1 MPWGRWKTLA
11 ALLLACAGCTDLP
24 TLDKGVCG
32 NGVIDSSE
40 DCDTAS
46 LGGGSCIAA
55 GQVNQCRY
63 SCTSPG
69 VCPSGWGCGADGLCS
84 QPSGGFASFSQD
96 LRLPAEGIELGD
108 VNGDGALDL
117 FGFDADILAVRYG
130 PTFELR
136 QDAITPGRSGKPTLV
151 KFDGPTQQTLDI
163 VVPLTAGLFTLRGQV
178 DGRLSPVPYA
188 SLPLDFAGARA
199 QPVVLEA
206 DGKVGSEVVIMFDN
220 VMVFVVPAPAF
231 DNEPQLATLFPV
243 KTGVMR
249 YGLADLLAGGQP
261 ATVAVA
267 DVDRDGRDEFL
278 LSFKDDN
285 RVHVYGTRYETVRA
299 TQVLKTFPKFTIT
312 LPGVLAGAARFVDFD
327 ADGDVDVAAPVMMA
341 GTPRGVVARSSGG
354 ATPTFA
360 APLPEPVFDA
370 LKTAG
375 CDSDGWP
382 LEMARINLDPV
393 LQQLDFVGDM
403 GICLGNLDGINVTP
417 VAPAAKPWTDAV
429 VGDLNGDTRP
439 DVATSSQ
446 AVGVEVMLGDGSG
459 LFNFYRIASEAAVT
473 GLTIGDFDGDFIADL
488 AVVERDE
495 VYGRPQQVSVLYSN
509 APGAPHDP
517 VRMGEQGLITSMSRM
532 SIGGTDLTDDL
543 LVVTTSYPA
552 GDKPQLALMFG
563 TTQRQLLA
571 PLLLTTQ
578 MIGLRDDGVDGLA
591 AGEFSGD
598 TLPDV
603 MAMAGTTGILL
614 GGDGGGQ
621 LTRVGDL
628 PLVALAFNE
637 CVIMG
642 TGRLSGAITR
652 DQVIAI
658 DGAFNRRC
666 VDVTGVAGPPKLFVA
681 TPTAAVPPVPEI
693 VKYDIPGGMKEPRQL
708 VLVDI
713 DSDQKPELLVVYGG
727 MNPAVVL
734 YPNVDGVLK
743 IDQGVTLPAVP
754 GKVQAA
760 AAISAGG
767 DATREIAVMTERGVF
782 LLERSGAVWSAATEP
797 AIHLGELD
805 ALRVERGFLA
815 AGDLTGDGLEDLVVV
830 QDQLVDIWSG
840 VSTRDQV
847 VAQ

>member
-40 DCDTAS
+40 DCDTAP
-46 LGGGSCIAA
+46 GGGTCIAA

-63 SCTSPG
+63 SCTAPA
-69 VCPSGWGCGADGLCS
+69 VCPSGWGCGTDGLCS
-84 QPSGGFASFSQD
+84 QPSGSFASFSQD

-117 FGFDADILAVRYG
+117 FGFDADIMAVRYG

-136 QDAITPGRSGKPTLV
+136 QDAITPGRSGKPALV
-151 KFDGPTQQTLDI
+151 KFDGPTQKTLDI
-163 VVPLTAGLFTLRGQV
+163 VVPLSAGLFTLRGQV
-178 DGRLSPVPYA
+178 DGRLSPVPYS
-188 SLPLDFAGARA
+188 SLPLDFAGAKA
-199 QPVVLEA
+199 QPVVIEA
-206 DGKVGSEVVIMFDN
+206 DGKIGSEVVIMFDN
-220 VMVFVVPAPAF
+220 VLVFVVPAPAF
-231 DNEPQLATLFPV
+231 DNEPLLATAFPI
-243 KTGVMR
+243 KTGIMR
-249 YGLADLLAGGQP
+249 YGLGDLLAGGQP

-285 RVHVYGTRYETVRA
+285 RVHVYGSRYETVRA
-299 TQVLKTFPKFTIT
+299 TQVLKTFEKYTIT

-327 ADGDVDVAAPVMMA
+327 ADGDVDVAAPIMMA
-341 GTPRGVVARSSGG
+341 GTPRGVVARSTGG
-354 ATPTFA
+354 VAPTFGA
-360 APLPEPVFDA
+360 AAPEPVFDA
-370 LKTAG
+370 LKQSG
-375 CDSDGWP
+375 CDADGWP
-382 LEMARINLDPV
+382 LEMARINQDLVVQVLDY
-393 LQQLDFVGDM
+393 VGDM
-403 GICLGNLDGINVTP
+403 GICLGNPDGTTVTM

-439 DVATSSQ
+439 DVATSSL

-459 LFNFYRIASEAAVT
+459 LFNYYRIASEAAVS
-473 GLTIGDFDGDFIADL
+473 GLTIGDFDGDFVADL
-488 AVVERDE
+488 AVVEHDE
-495 VYGRPQQVSVLYSN
+495 AYGRPQQVSVLYSN

-532 SIGGTDLTDDL
+532 SIGGTDLTDDM
-543 LVVTTSYPA
+543 LVVTTKYPA
-552 GDKPQLALMFG
+552 GDKPELALMFG
-563 TTQRQLLA
+563 TTQRTLLA
-571 PLLLTTQ
+571 PLLLSTA
-578 MIGLRDDGVDGLA
+578 MGVARDTGVDGLA

-621 LTRVGDL
+621 LTRAGEL
-628 PLVALAFNE
+628 PLTSLAFNE
-637 CVIMG
+637 CIIMG
-642 TGRLSGAITR
+642 TGRLSSTITR
-652 DQVIAI
+652 DQVLAI

-666 VDVTGVAGPPKLFVA
+666 VDVSGAAGAPKLFVA
-681 TPTAAVPPVPEI
+681 TPTSAVPPVPDI

-708 VLVDI
+708 QLVDI
-713 DSDQKPELLVVYGG
+713 DNDQKPELLVIYGG
-727 MNPAVVL
+727 MSPAVVL

-743 IDQGVTLPAVP
+743 IDQGVTLPTVP
-754 GKVQAA
+754 GKVQSA
-760 AAISAGG
+760 AAINAGG
-767 DATREIAVMTERGVF
+767 DATRELAVMTERGVF
-782 LLERSGAVWSAATEP
+782 VLKRSAGVWTAATEP

-840 VSTRDQV
+840 ISTRDLV